1 MPRQYPTWLRCY
13 CIYNTDSLG
22 SHLDKATR
30 DRFDVF
36 TYKPSEVQP
45 HWTLRKFAYLFELQV
60 GKGRL
65 FAAGLNFTWLN
76 TGVPE
81 ACAMFEPILRYVRS
95 GHLLH
100 RNASDG

>member
-60 GKGRL
+60 
-65 FAAGLNFTWLN
+65 
-76 TGVPE
+76 
-81 ACAMFEPILRYVRS
+81 RYVRS